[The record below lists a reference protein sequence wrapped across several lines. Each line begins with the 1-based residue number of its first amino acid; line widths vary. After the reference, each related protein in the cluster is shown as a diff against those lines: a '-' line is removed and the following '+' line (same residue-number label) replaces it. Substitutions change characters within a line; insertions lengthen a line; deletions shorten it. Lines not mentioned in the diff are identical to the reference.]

1 MDEEFM
7 YPVGDFNIQLI
18 DVELYRVVLFLNIY
32 EDEWYGIDDHAVY
45 MYKYGMQRGRWNA
58 KDVAIEMETG
68 YDGVRYIIM
77 LLKKYK
83 GIDPEMIDMMY
94 DTLAE
99 AYDNNYALV

>member
-7 YPVGDFNIQLI
+7 YPVGDFSIELI

-32 EDEWYGIDDHAVY
+32 EEEWYGIDDHTVY

-58 KDVAIEMETG
+58 KDVAIELDTG

-77 LLKKYK
+77 LLTRDE
-83 GIDPEMIDMMY
+83 GIDPKMIDMMY
-94 DTLAE
+94 DTLANE
-99 AYDNNYALV
+99 YDRSYQLV